1 MGPTARR
8 VLIWGVLAALLA
20 AALVHAFMPQPVPV
34 DLGAAARG
42 ALRVTVDDEGRTKVK
57 DIYVVSAPLAGRAL
71 RIEIEAGDAVIAG
84 ESVVAT
90 IYPGDPAFLD
100 VRSQS
105 EAEADVKAAE
115 AARALARAELERT
128 RAEMAFALDDYSR
141 AAALADR
148 QHISER
154 ALDAAELEVRTRE
167 AAVASAE
174 AALLVRDYELERARA
189 ALIEPGQGGPSR
201 QGPDACCVEVRA
213 PIDGR
218 VLRVIHESEGV
229 VAAGEALL
237 EIGDPRAL
245 EIVTELLSSDAVKV
259 APGAEVLIEA
269 WGGGE
274 VLAGRVRRIEP
285 FGFTKVS
292 ALGIEEQRVN
302 VIIDFVDPPDRWR
315 SLGHGYRV
323 ETRIIV
329 WQGDDVLKAPVSALF
344 RDHEDWAV
352 FVAANGVATLRR
364 ISIGH
369 TNSLEAEVLDGLEE
383 GERVVLHPSD
393 RVEDGAPVVA
403 RGDD

>member
-189 ALIEPGQGGPSR
+189 ALIEPGQGGPSG
-201 QGPDACCVEVRA
+201 QAPDACCVEVRA

-269 WGGGE
+269 WGRRRGSCRTRAPDRAVRFHQGLGAGHRGAARQRHHRLRRPAGPLALARPWLSGRDAHYCLARRRRAQGAGE
-274 VLAGRVRRIEP
+274 RVVPRPRGLGRVRRRKWGRHPEAGIHRPHEQP
-285 FGFTKVS
+285 RGGS
-292 ALGIEEQRVN
+292 A
-302 VIIDFVDPPDRWR
+302 
-315 SLGHGYRV
+315 
-323 ETRIIV
+323 
-329 WQGDDVLKAPVSALF
+329 
-344 RDHEDWAV
+344 
-352 FVAANGVATLRR
+352 RR
-364 ISIGH
+364 P
-369 TNSLEAEVLDGLEE
+369 
-383 GERVVLHPSD
+383 R
-393 RVEDGAPVVA
+393 
-403 RGDD
+403 RG